1 MARDVKVEI
10 GNTVQDG
17 FPAGTVFGKLHLS
30 LTDKTDASKTFSTD
44 VDDSNGQPSEFT
56 FPLVP
61 EGSYTAVAQR
71 LDASGAPLGAGL
83 SQDIDVVALPPPAT
97 VSGPIPSAITVTLQ

>member
-1 MARDVKVEI
+1 MSRDVKVVVV
-10 GNTVQDG
+10 NTVQAG
-17 FPAGTVFGKLHLS
+17 FPAGTVFGKLRLS
-30 LTDKTDASKTFSTD
+30 LTDKIDASKTFSAD

-71 LDASGAPLGAGL
+71 LDADGAPLGAAL
-83 SQDIDVVALPPPAT
+83 NQDVDVVALPT
-97 VSGPIPSAITVTLQ
+97 VSGPVPSSVTVTLQ